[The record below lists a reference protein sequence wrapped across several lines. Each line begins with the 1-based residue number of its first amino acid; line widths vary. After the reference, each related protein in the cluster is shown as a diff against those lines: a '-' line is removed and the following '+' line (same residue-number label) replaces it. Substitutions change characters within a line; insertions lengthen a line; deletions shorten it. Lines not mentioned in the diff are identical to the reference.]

1 MSTITAKLV
10 KSLRDRTGAGMMDC
24 KKALLEVG
32 GDEELAIDLLRTWG
46 AAKAAKRAQRDA
58 SEGVVHV
65 ESSDAGFAMV
75 TVSSETDFVA
85 LNEEFL
91 DFSARLAKQVLTSDL
106 SDGQVMSGEELL
118 AQESFKAFGDELTD
132 LRSKIGENIGISRV
146 VRYEPAAGSSAAAYV
161 HFGGKIGVLVELTG
175 AEGQEDAARD
185 VAMHVAAVNPAAVS
199 ADDIPAEDS
208 ERERQIHIAQAKEEG
223 KPEAIIEKI
232 VEGRMRKFYQQSVLG
247 QQAFVK
253 CGDSS
258 DSRSANNQA
267 EAGGGMADLKYPRA
281 LVKLSGESLAGERGF
296 GIEPAVVKSLIEEI
310 GAVHAAGVHL
320 GLVVGGGN
328 IVRGT
333 VASQQGMDRV
343 SADYM
348 GMLATVINAL
358 ALQDAL
364 EQSGVET
371 RVMTAIRMEQLAEPY
386 IRRRALRHIEKG
398 RVVLFAGGTGNPY
411 FTTDT
416 AAVLRA
422 IEMEA
427 DVILKATKVDGVY
440 TADPDKD
447 PDAKLLTDLTYRD
460 ILNNDLGV
468 MDAAAISLCRE
479 NHLPVIVLNI
489 RDKGSILSALRGERI
504 GTLVT

>member
-1 MSTITAKLV
+1 
-10 KSLRDRTGAGMMDC
+10 
-24 KKALLEVG
+24 
-32 GDEELAIDLLRTWG
+32 
-46 AAKAAKRAQRDA
+46 
-58 SEGVVHV
+58 
-65 ESSDAGFAMV
+65 
-75 TVSSETDFVA
+75 
-85 LNEEFL
+85 
-91 DFSARLAKQVLTSDL
+91 
-106 SDGQVMSGEELL
+106 
-118 AQESFKAFGDELTD
+118 
-132 LRSKIGENIGISRV
+132 
-146 VRYEPAAGSSAAAYV
+146 
-161 HFGGKIGVLVELTG
+161 
-175 AEGQEDAARD
+175 
-185 VAMHVAAVNPAAVS
+185 
-199 ADDIPAEDS
+199 
-208 ERERQIHIAQAKEEG
+208 
-223 KPEAIIEKI
+223 
-232 VEGRMRKFYQQSVLG
+232 
-247 QQAFVK
+247 
-253 CGDSS
+253 
-258 DSRSANNQA
+258 
-267 EAGGGMADLKYPRA
+267 MADLKYPRA

-296 GIEPAVVKSLIEEI
+296 GIEPAVVKALIEEI

-333 VASQQGMDRV
+333 VASQKGMDRV

-364 EQSGVET
+364 ERSGVET

-440 TADPDKD
+440 TADPNKD

-479 NHLPVIVLNI
+479 NNLPVIVLNI